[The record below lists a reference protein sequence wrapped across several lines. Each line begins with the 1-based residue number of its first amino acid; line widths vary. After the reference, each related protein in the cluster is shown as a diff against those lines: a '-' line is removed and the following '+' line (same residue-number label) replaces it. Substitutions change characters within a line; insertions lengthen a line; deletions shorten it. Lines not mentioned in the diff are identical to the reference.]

1 MGGYCCASPR
11 HAIVASLR
19 VVALTFGLLVASL
32 PSHAEIGRVRLA
44 FYPNQGAHEHPII
57 ADYTGKLYKPAKPF
71 AGLTAKD
78 LSLPE
83 ERVLLQMMNTI
94 RSGTLESFIALWEPS
109 DQDEVRRYYKA
120 QKGLWDKLQKHY
132 KQIPDQRLV
141 NIMVYGS
148 YRMLQILKL
157 PPKLSPYVS
166 TVVLKS
172 SAGGLRLSN
181 DLKGDAVHA
190 YFATEFATRM
200 VEEFMRAKKQ
210 GKH

>member
-1 MGGYCCASPR
+1 MNKP
-11 HAIVASLR
+11 AIVSSLR
-19 VVALTFGLLVASL
+19 VAVLAFGLIVLSL
-32 PSHAEIGRVRLA
+32 PSHAELGRVRLA

-57 ADYTGKLYKPAKPF
+57 ADYTGKLYKPAKSF
-71 AGLTAKD
+71 ARVTAKD

-83 ERVLLQMMNTI
+83 ERLLLQMMNTI
-94 RSGTLESFIALWEPS
+94 RNATLEDFIALWEQG
-109 DQDEVRRYYKA
+109 DQEAVRRYYQA

-132 KQIPDQRLV
+132 KQTPDQRLA
-141 NIMVYGS
+141 NIMVYGD
-148 YRMLQILKL
+148 YRILQILKL

-172 SAGGLRLSN
+172 TAGRLHLSN

-200 VEEFMRAKKQ
+200 VEEFIRAKKQ
-210 GKH
+210 GKR

>member
-1 MGGYCCASPR
+1 MWNMNNYG
-11 HAIVASLR
+11 IVARLR
-19 VVALTFGLLVASL
+19 VAALAVGLIIASL
-32 PSHAEIGRVRLA
+32 PSHAELGRVRLA

-57 ADYTGKLYKPAKPF
+57 ADYSGKLYKPAKPF

-83 ERVLLQMMNTI
+83 ERVLLRMMNTI
-94 RSGTLESFIALWEPS
+94 RGGTLKDFIALWEPG
-109 DQDEVRRYYKA
+109 DQDEVRRYYQA

-132 KQIPDQRLV
+132 KQIPDQRLA
-141 NIMVYGS
+141 NIMIYGS
-148 YRMLQILKL
+148 YRMLQVLKL

-172 SAGGLRLSN
+172 TAGQLHLSN

-200 VEEFMRAKKQ
+200 VEEFMRAQKQ
-210 GKH
+210 GKR

>member
-1 MGGYCCASPR
+1 MNKP
-11 HAIVASLR
+11 AIISRLHL
-19 VVALTFGLLVASL
+19 VVLALGLLIASL
-32 PSHAEIGRVRLA
+32 PSHAELGRVRLA

-57 ADYTGKLYKPAKPF
+57 ADYSGKLYKPAKPF
-71 AGLTAKD
+71 TGLTAKD

-94 RSGTLESFIALWEPS
+94 RSGTLEAFIALWDPA
-109 DQDEVRRYYKA
+109 DQDEVRGYYKA
-120 QKGLWDKLQKHY
+120 QKGLWEKLQKHY
-132 KQIPDQRLV
+132 KQIPDQRLA

-148 YRMLQILKL
+148 YRILQVLKL
-157 PPKLSPYVS
+157 PPKLAPYVS

-172 SAGGLRLSN
+172 TGGQLRLSN

-200 VEEFMRAKKQ
+200 VEEFIRGQKQ
-210 GKH
+210 GKR

>member
-1 MGGYCCASPR
+1 MWNMNKSAVISR
-11 HAIVASLR
+11 LR
-19 VVALTFGLLVASL
+19 VALLALGLGIAAL
-32 PSHAEIGRVRLA
+32 PSYAELGRVRLA

-83 ERVLLQMMNTI
+83 ERVLLQMVNTI
-94 RSGTLESFIALWEPS
+94 RSGTLEGFIALWELG

-120 QKGLWDKLQKHY
+120 QKGLWEKLQKHY
-132 KQIPDQRLV
+132 KQIPDQRLA

-148 YRMLQILKL
+148 YRILQILKL

-172 SAGGLRLSN
+172 TAGRLRLSN

-200 VEEFMRAKKQ
+200 VEEFIRGQKQ
-210 GKH
+210 GKR